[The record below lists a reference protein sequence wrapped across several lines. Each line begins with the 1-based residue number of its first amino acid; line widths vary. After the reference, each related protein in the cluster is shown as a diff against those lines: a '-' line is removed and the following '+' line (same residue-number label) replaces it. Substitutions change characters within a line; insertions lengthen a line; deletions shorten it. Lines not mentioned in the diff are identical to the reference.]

1 MIFDDLRCVVHW
13 CRRGGAASR
22 RLGGAAARRRGAV
35 QHRASA
41 PRRLSASAAWRGG
54 SVPRLRA
61 SAPPF
66 RAPPCPSVPLRA
78 PPCLRAY
85 LRLRI
90 PLCLCAPPRHSESL
104 RAPAPP
110 HAHVNALRPRRP
122 PGSAR
127 RAGSAAHTKLRLW
140 TFFSTRPSL
149 LAFVVLARGP
159 NLLGAR
165 GRQTATRRL
174 ASCCF

>member
-1 MIFDDLRCVVHW
+1 MIFVALFTGLDAAALRLGVS
-13 CRRGGAASR
+13 AAR
-22 RLGGAAARRRGAV
+22 RLGGVARCSTGPRRLG
-35 QHRASA
+35 ASA
-41 PRRLSASAAWRGG
+41 PRRRGAAARF
-54 SVPRLRA
+54 RA
-61 SAPPF
+61 SAPPRPRSVPL

-104 RAPAPP
+104 RASAPP

-127 RAGSAAHTKLRLW
+127 RAGSAAHMNNAAHCSRTLCGPPAAGIAFRNFSKDLGSSTMR
-140 TFFSTRPSL
+140 FFS
-149 LAFVVLARGP
+149 F
-159 NLLGAR
+159 
-165 GRQTATRRL
+165 
-174 ASCCF
+174 